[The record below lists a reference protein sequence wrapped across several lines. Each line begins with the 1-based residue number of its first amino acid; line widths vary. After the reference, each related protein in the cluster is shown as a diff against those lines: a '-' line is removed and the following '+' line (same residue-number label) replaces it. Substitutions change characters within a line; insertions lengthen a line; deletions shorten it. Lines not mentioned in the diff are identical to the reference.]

1 MEPTYSP
8 ILELSDR
15 VRRQPYQSLLIAAGI
30 GYIIGGGLFTRLTM
44 NAVRM
49 GMRMSMLPMIQQ
61 ELMGAAE
68 AYMRPQPQP
77 NTSS

>member
-1 MEPTYSP
+1 MDPTYSSRV
-8 ILELSDR
+8 LDLSER

-30 GYIIGGGLFTRLTM
+30 GYVLGGGLFTRFTM

-49 GMRMSMLPMIQQ
+49 GMRLATLPMIQQ
-61 ELMGAAE
+61 ELLGAAE
-68 AYMRPQPQP
+68 AVMRPQP